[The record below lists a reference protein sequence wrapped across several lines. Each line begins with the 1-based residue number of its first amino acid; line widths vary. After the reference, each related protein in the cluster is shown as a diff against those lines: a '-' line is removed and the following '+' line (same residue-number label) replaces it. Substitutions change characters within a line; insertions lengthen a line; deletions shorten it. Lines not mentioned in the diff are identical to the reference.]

1 MPLETTKR
9 VYRYRLA
16 AEQGHPKGQ
25 LGLGEAYAKGEGVP
39 KDHVEAARW
48 FWRAAKQG
56 YTKAQHNL
64 VVMYALG
71 VGVPQDDLLAHMWGS
86 LARAQGAE
94 TANFLMDALEI
105 RMSRQQI
112 AIALTMARECHLQN
126 YKDCDQL

>member
-16 AEQGHPKGQ
+16 AE
-25 LGLGEAYAKGEGVP
+25 
-39 KDHVEAARW
+39 
-48 FWRAAKQG
+48 QG

-94 TANFLMDALEI
+94 TANVLMDALEI

>member
-1 MPLETTKR
+1 M
-9 VYRYRLA
+9 
-16 AEQGHPKGQ
+16 
-25 LGLGEAYAKGEGVP
+25 P

-94 TANFLMDALEI
+94 TANVLMDALEI

-112 AIALTMARECHLQN
+112 AIALTMARECHVQN

>member
-39 KDHVEAARW
+39 
-48 FWRAAKQG
+48 
-56 YTKAQHNL
+56 
-64 VVMYALG
+64 
-71 VGVPQDDLLAHMWGS
+71 QDDLLAHMWGS

-94 TANFLMDALEI
+94 TANVLMDALEI

-112 AIALTMARECHLQN
+112 AIALTMARECHVQN